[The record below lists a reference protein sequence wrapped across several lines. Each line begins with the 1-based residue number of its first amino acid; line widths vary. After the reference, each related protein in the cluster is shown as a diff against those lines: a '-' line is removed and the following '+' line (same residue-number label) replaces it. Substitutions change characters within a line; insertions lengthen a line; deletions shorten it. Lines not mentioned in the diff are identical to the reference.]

1 MQSIVQSLHFFAR
14 YGLSLTVLFLLSA
27 IPSEI
32 AGFYLQQSFAGNSE
46 ISGGFADLFASVL
59 IEPLATGAAIF
70 FIESRD
76 QGEKLSLYDSLIK
89 SAGIY
94 FPLATSY
101 LIVFVLVMLGFS
113 LYLIPGFYLLYK
125 LMFVEFRVALKGEPP
140 VEAIQA
146 SFNQTKQQWSLLL
159 LPFTVLLFTLLFSQ
173 FLISY
178 LLMSPE
184 NVLWLQVM
192 GGVLEAPF
200 MAFAVVVGFRLFS
213 LTSQRPL

>member
-46 ISGGFADLFASVL
+46 ISGVFADLFASVL

-94 FPLATSY
+94 FQLATSY
-101 LIVFVLVMLGFS
+101 LVVFVVVMLGFS
-113 LYLIPGFYLLYK
+113 LYLMPGFYLLYK
-125 LMFVEFRVALKGEPP
+125 LMFVEFRVALKDESPM
-140 VEAIQA
+140 EAIQA
-146 SFNQTKQQWSLLL
+146 SFNQTKEQWSLL
-159 LPFTVLLFTLLFSQ
+159 LPFTVLLLTLLSSQ
-173 FLISY
+173 SLISY
-178 LLMSPE
+178 LLMSQE
-184 NVLWLQVM
+184 NVLRLQVI

-213 LTSQRPL
+213 LTSQQPS

>member
-1 MQSIVQSLHFFAR
+1 MLSIVQSLHFFAR

-46 ISGGFADLFASVL
+46 MSGGVADLFASVL

-89 SAGIY
+89 STGIY
-94 FPLATSY
+94 FQLATSY
-101 LIVFVLVMLGFS
+101 LIVFVMVMLGFS

-125 LMFVEFRVALKGEPP
+125 LMFVEFRVALKGESPM
-140 VEAIQA
+140 EAIKA
-146 SFNQTKQQWSLLL
+146 SFNQTKGQWSLLF
-159 LPFTVLLFTLLFSQ
+159 LPFTVLLLTLVSSQ
-173 FLISY
+173 SIISY
-178 LLMSPE
+178 LLMSQE
-184 NVLWLQVM
+184 NVLLLQVL
-192 GGVLEAPF
+192 GGAIEAPF

-213 LTSQRPL
+213 LTSQAQS

>member
-1 MQSIVQSLHFFAR
+1 MQSIVQSLHFFAH

-32 AGFYLQQSFAGNSE
+32 AGFYLQQSFAGNGE
-46 ISGGFADLFASVL
+46 ISGVFADLFASVL

-101 LIVFVLVMLGFS
+101 LVVFV
-113 LYLIPGFYLLYK
+113 
-125 LMFVEFRVALKGEPP
+125 
-140 VEAIQA
+140 
-146 SFNQTKQQWSLLL
+146 
-159 LPFTVLLFTLLFSQ
+159 
-173 FLISY
+173 
-178 LLMSPE
+178 
-184 NVLWLQVM
+184 
-192 GGVLEAPF
+192 
-200 MAFAVVVGFRLFS
+200 
-213 LTSQRPL
+213 